1 MNKMYSEPRRFITV
15 VVKCRQSVYLKLP
28 IEVIPPVRTD
38 LLKETTVEPVLPRA
52 RGIVGP
58 ANSAEPVLKVF
69 EVGLVERDRKR
80 HHPAGASWFHNCLP
94 LLMRFPFS
102 LAKWPLSRSC
112 TAAFGLSRLNPSAP
126 AGIKN
131 GSNRPQIANSG
142 GFDLRKY
149 SWKSL
154 QGC

>member
-1 MNKMYSEPRRFITV
+1 MPTV
-15 VVKCRQSVYLKLP
+15 GLLEASNRSDSASTHRSA
-28 IEVIPPVRTD
+28 EGNDGRT
-38 LLKETTVEPVLPRA
+38 VLPRA

-58 ANSAEPVLKVF
+58 ANSSEPVLKVF
-69 EVGLVERDRKR
+69 EVGLGERDRKR

-102 LAKWPLSRSC
+102 LAKWPASRSC
-112 TAAFGLSRLNPSAP
+112 TAAFGLSRLNPYAP
-126 AGIKN
+126 AEIKN
-131 GSNRPQIANSG
+131 ETNRPQIANSG

-154 QGC
+154 QGCRSCTCSRVQREPL